1 MKSSKINRIA
11 HTFPSSFL
19 RKKSSLQN
27 RTLPCLIALLSLI
40 MLFTFALSSCD
51 VIGSISSAASATEY
65 VNDNK
70 EQDGKDQPTVSEET
84 QPAETEQ
91 TPEQTDPPDTT
102 EATDAIDPSEQTINV
117 YYSNSTAEYLV
128 GEARTVSGS
137 SKLVDAVYELMKDP
151 TDSSL
156 VALVPDT
163 TKINSI
169 KVINK
174 IAKVDLSQ
182 SFMDDRFVSDTVD
195 ILLVY
200 SIVNTLTEFEEVEAI
215 DFYIDGVK
223 LDIFGQLS
231 VEDPIYRR
239 SDLIKN

>member
-1 MKSSKINRIA
+1 
-11 HTFPSSFL
+11 
-19 RKKSSLQN
+19 
-27 RTLPCLIALLSLI
+27 LPCLLVVLSLI
-40 MLFTFALSSCD
+40 MLFMFALPCCD
-51 VIGSISSAASATEY
+51 AISSISPGASETEY

-70 EQDGKDQPTVSEET
+70 EQDEQPS
-84 QPAETEQ
+84 QTEQ
-91 TPEQTDPPDTT
+91 TGATEETAEQTQPPQTT
-102 EATDAIDPSEQTINV
+102 GETDAIDPAEQVINV

-128 GEARTVSGS
+128 GEARTVSGT
-137 SKLVDAVYELMKDP
+137 SKLVDSVYELMKDP

-156 VALVPDT
+156 VVLVPET

-169 KVINK
+169 KVVNK

-195 ILLVY
+195 ILLIY
-200 SIVNTLTEFEEVEAI
+200 SIVNTLTEFVEVEAV
-215 DFYIDGVK
+215 DFFIDGVK

-239 SDLIKN
+239 ADLINN

>member
-1 MKSSKINRIA
+1 MKSSKINKSA
-11 HTFPSSFL
+11 HTSPFSFL
-19 RKKSSLQN
+19 RKKSYLQN
-27 RTLPCLIALLSLI
+27 QTLPYLLVALSLI
-40 MLFTFALSSCD
+40 VLFTFVLSSCD
-51 VIGSISSAASATEY
+51 AIGSIVAGASTTEY

-70 EQDGKDQPTVSEET
+70 EQDGQDQPTQTEQTSATEET
-84 QPAETEQ
+84 AEETEPAETAE
-91 TPEQTDPPDTT
+91 E
-102 EATDAIDPSEQTINV
+102 TDAIDPAEQTINV
-117 YYSNSTAEYLV
+117 YYPNNTAEYLV

-137 SKLVDAVYELMKDP
+137 GKLVDAVYELMKDP
-151 TDSSL
+151 VDSSL
-156 VALVPDT
+156 VVLVPET

-169 KVINK
+169 KVVNK

-195 ILLVY
+195 ILLIY
-200 SIVNTLTEFEEVEAI
+200 SIVNTLTEFKEVEAV